1 MGTITTG
8 TGLISGIDI
17 ASLVDS
23 LMELE
28 SRPRELLADRQTE
41 VESQRLAVISVSTQ
55 LTMLRSSLV
64 SLRTSGVLA
73 AATATSSNSSIL
85 SATALNG
92 AAPGTYQFTV
102 GRTVTTQQLL
112 SSGTASKTAAL
123 GGGTITLQSAQ
134 ARLTSD
140 TALDVLNGQAGVSRG
155 SIRITDRSGAS
166 AVVDLSMAIS
176 INDVMDA
183 INGNDSVDVRA
194 SAEGDHLV
202 LTDLTGQSAGNL
214 MVGEVGGGSTA
225 ADLGILGSVAADAM
239 TGSGIV
245 SVGADMVLGVLN
257 HGLGVGLASGSDL
270 HIVLRDGT
278 AFDVDLSGAETLGDV
293 VGAINNASGN
303 PGDLTVSINAAGKG
317 LRLTDDSVGG
327 GTLTVTSGNGGTAAY
342 DLGILGSDA
351 DGDGV
356 FDGDALMG
364 GLNDV
369 LLSRLNGGAG
379 VGRGSISITDRSG
392 TTSVVDLS
400 DARTIQDVLAA
411 INDAS
416 VSANVT
422 ASLNSAGN
430 GIALTD
436 ETSGGGNLVIE
447 DVDGTTAADLNI
459 AVDDAVSESASG
471 DLNRGFV
478 GRNTR
483 LADLNGG
490 TGVSSGK
497 FRITNT
503 NGVSTTVDLSAGGA
517 VTLGD
522 VIDAINAA
530 SAGVTARI
538 NDTGDGL
545 LLEDTAGGV
554 GLLKV
559 EDVSGTM
566 ASDLNVAGT
575 AGVGVTTV
583 DGTSE
588 VSLTLD
594 AADTLVDLVT
604 AINGAGAAVRATIL
618 NDGTATEPY
627 RLSLSSQWSGVSGG
641 WMVDL
646 GALGLSMTEM
656 ARGRDAVL
664 RIGDGASGE
673 PVLITSRSNTVTGV
687 IDKVT
692 LDLVGAAPGTPV
704 TVSVTRN
711 TSGTLD
717 GLNDFVMQFNTVTSK
732 LAELTKY
739 DTETMEAAVLQG
751 DGSILSL
758 QDSLYRMVF
767 QKFTD
772 IDGAY
777 QTLSSLGFTIS
788 GGAQMSL
795 DESRFMEAFAANPD
809 DVLSLLTDTSN
820 GALKH
825 MEDSLRVWTA
835 PATGRL
841 AIQVDRLQ
849 SQSEML
855 TDRISAMDVLLE
867 GKRERLTN
875 NFVAMETAL
884 SALQSQQT
892 AVQNLA
898 SAVESWRESMSSR

>member
-23 LMELE
+23 LMKLE
-28 SRPRELLADRQTE
+28 SRPRELLAERQTE

-112 SSGTASKTAAL
+112 SSGVASKTAAL
-123 GGGTITLQSAQ
+123 GGGTVTLQSTQ

-140 TALDVLNGQAGVSRG
+140 TALDVLNGQAGVGRG

-176 INDVMDA
+176 INDVIDA
-183 INGNDSVDVRA
+183 INGTNAVDVRA
-194 SAEGDHLV
+194 SADGDRLV
-202 LTDLTGQSAGNL
+202 LTDLTGRSDSNL
-214 MVGEVGGGSTA
+214 IVAEVGGGSTA
-225 ADLGILGSVAADAM
+225 ADLGILGSVAASTM
-239 TGSGIV
+239 TGSAIV
-245 SVGADMVLGVLN
+245 SVGENMELGVLN
-257 HGLGVGLASGSDL
+257 HGMGVEIQSGNDL

-278 AFDVDLSGAETLGDV
+278 AFDVDLSGAKTLGDV
-293 VGAINNASGN
+293 VNLINNASGN
-303 PGDLTVSINAAGKG
+303 PGDLVASIHAAGKG
-317 LRLTDDSVGG
+317 LRLTDESVGG
-327 GTLTVTSGNGGTAAY
+327 GTLTVSSGNGSRAAY

-356 FDGDALMG
+356 LDGDALLG

-379 VGRGSISITDRSG
+379 VGRGSIRITDRNG

-400 DARTIQDVLAA
+400 AARTIQDVLAA

-416 VSANVT
+416 VAADVT

-430 GIALTD
+430 GIVIRD
-436 ETSGGGNLVIE
+436 QTSGGGNLVIE
-447 DVDGTTAADLNI
+447 DVDGTTAADLHI

-471 DLNRGFV
+471 DLNRAFV

-503 NGVSTTVDLSAGGA
+503 NGVVTTVDLSSGSA

-545 LLEDTAGGV
+545 LLEDTVSGV

-566 ASDLNVAGT
+566 AADLRVART
-575 AGVGVTTV
+575 AGLGVGKL

-594 AADTLVDLVT
+594 AGKTLQDLVT

-618 NDGTATEPY
+618 NDGTTTEPY
-627 RLSLSSQWSGVSGG
+627 RLSLSSQWSGSRGG

-656 ARGRDAVL
+656 ARGLDAVL
-664 RIGDGASGE
+664 RIGDGTSGR
-673 PVLITSRSNTVTGV
+673 PVLITSRSNTVTGA
-687 IDKVT
+687 IDRVT
-692 LDLVGAAPGTPV
+692 LDLVSAAPGTSV

-711 TSGTLD
+711 TSGTLE
-717 GLNDFVMQFNTVTSK
+717 GLKNFVTQFNAVTSK

-739 DTETMEAAVLQG
+739 DTETMEGAVLQG

-758 QDSLYRMVF
+758 QDALYRMVF
-767 QKFTD
+767 KKFTE

-777 QTLSSLGFTIS
+777 QTLSSLGFKIS
-788 GGAQMSL
+788 SGAQMSL
-795 DESRFMEAFAANPD
+795 DESRFMEAFTANPD
-809 DVLSLLTDTSN
+809 DVLSLLTNTSH
-820 GALKH
+820 GALKY

-835 PATGRL
+835 PTTGRL
-841 AIQVDRLQ
+841 AIQADRLQ
-849 SQSEML
+849 NQSRML

-867 GKRERLTN
+867 SKRERLTN

-898 SAVESWRESMSSR
+898 DAVESWREAISSR